1 MTATRFNDVCSIN
14 RVGASTRLSF
24 SAHECAIVC
33 KKQNDYN
40 RVKALYSE
48 FSSLLDDYQSFRQ
61 WHYSGR
67 FAAEFHPDKT
77 DQAKWLHSVI
87 WDSSNTDAAYLWL
100 SRNTVIIAA
109 PSATLANLLTQ
120 YTPLSSWFYF
130 RVNDCVVG
138 KFTLSD
144 DDATHLMLMNS

>member
-1 MTATRFNDVCSIN
+1 MTATMFKDVCSIRRLGVRT
-14 RVGASTRLSF
+14 RVVAS
-24 SAHECAIVC
+24 VC
-33 KKQNDYN
+33 EIGFGKANDYN
-40 RVKALYSE
+40 RVKALYSK
-48 FSSLLDDYQSFRQ
+48 FSSILDGYQSDRQ
-61 WHYSGR
+61 WHYSYR

-87 WDSSNTDAAYLWL
+87 WDSSNTDTAYLWV
-100 SRNTVIIAA
+100 SRNTVIVAA

-144 DDATHLMLMNS
+144 DDATHLMLIN